1 MLGLSPR
8 AWEHLH
14 TLYQLGDPRQMQRRV
29 LADLR
34 ALTADY
40 VRSPAFLSLMRWS
53 LTAMTSAPQVST
65 PVLPSFRSR

>member
-1 MLGLSPR
+1 
-8 AWEHLH
+8 
-14 TLYQLGDPRQMQRRV
+14 MQRRV

-53 LTAMTSAPQVST
+53 LTAMTSSPQVDT
-65 PVLPSFRSR
+65 AAVPVPFSDRRIP